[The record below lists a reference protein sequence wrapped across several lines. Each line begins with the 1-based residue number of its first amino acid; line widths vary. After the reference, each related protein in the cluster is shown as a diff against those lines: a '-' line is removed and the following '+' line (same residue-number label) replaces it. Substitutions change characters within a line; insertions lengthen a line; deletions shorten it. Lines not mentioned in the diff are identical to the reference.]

1 MTVSQLHRYRDRS
14 GPSFASAQTRW
25 CQSMAEA
32 ETAYALE
39 RWSDAASHAEDAL
52 ARSQQMLGQA
62 RYRQPPAQMN
72 VPMLVSVAAGNV
84 ALACDRLG
92 DMPRS
97 LRALLKGARSNLE
110 LYRCARASQRLRD
123 EAVSP
128 LNILML
134 ELTHRRD
141 ADTGGAVRATI
152 ADIQDQVRRHIG
164 AGREAFA
171 PAQPGEAAGAP
182 LPAHFG
188 GGIRGE

>member
-1 MTVSQLHRYRDRS
+1 
-14 GPSFASAQTRW
+14 
-25 CQSMAEA
+25 MAEA

-97 LRALLKGARSNLE
+97 LRALIQGARSNLE
-110 LYRCARASQRLRD
+110 LYRCRASQRLRD

-134 ELTHRRD
+134 ELSHRRE
-141 ADTGGAVRATI
+141 ADTGGAVIATI
-152 ADIQDQVRRHIG
+152 SDIQDQVRRHVAARG
-164 AGREAFA
+164 AAFD
-171 PAQPGEAAGAP
+171 PAQPGESASALQP
-182 LPAHFG
+182 THFG
-188 GGIRGE
+188 GGPGGE